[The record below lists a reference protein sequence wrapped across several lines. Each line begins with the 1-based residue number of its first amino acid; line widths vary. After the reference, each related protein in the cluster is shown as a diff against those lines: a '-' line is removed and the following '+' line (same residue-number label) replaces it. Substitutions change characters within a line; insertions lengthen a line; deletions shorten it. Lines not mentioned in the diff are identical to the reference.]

1 MAKRSNASTPGLPSR
16 EDLAAFIRNAT
27 GKVGKR
33 EIAQAFGIKGG
44 DRIWLKQMLK
54 DLEAEGAVDRRGK
67 SVHKAGQLPPVV
79 LADVK
84 RRDRD
89 GELVAEPAEW
99 DAEHG
104 PVPKILVTAPRKPR
118 PGMPVAGVGDRALI
132 RVEPVRDADLHQYT
146 GRVVKVIAKQRAQAL
161 GIFRAL
167 PEGGGRLVPV
177 DKKAREREIRARP
190 GDEGAAR
197 DGDLV
202 AATLGRG
209 GRMGLPTA
217 RVRERLGAIG
227 SEKAISLIAIH
238 AHNIPNVFPPEVVRE
253 AEAAEPARLDGRED
267 WHALP
272 LVTIDP
278 PDARDHDDAVHGVPD
293 DDPGNPGGF
302 VVTVAIADVAA
313 YVRPGSAL
321 DREALERGNSV
332 YFPDRVVPM
341 LPERI
346 SNDLCSL
353 RPLEDRP
360 ALAVRMIIGPD
371 GRKKRHSFHRVMMR
385 SAAKLSYQQAQAAI
399 DGRPDD
405 AARPLLDPV
414 LRPLWAAYGALK
426 RARDAREPLFLDL
439 PERKILLNRDG
450 TVDRVSVPERLEA
463 HRLIEEFMIQAN
475 VAAAE
480 TLEKA
485 DSDLIYRVHDEPSL
499 EKMRGLGEV
508 LASIGR
514 KLPKDGA
521 LQPALFNRILASVEG
536 TEHQL
541 FINEVVL
548 RSQSQAEYAAEN
560 YGHFGLNLRR
570 YAHFTSPI
578 RRYADLVVHRAL
590 IRALKLGEGGLPAGT
605 TLQELVE
612 LAARISAAERRAM
625 AAERETV
632 DRLIAHHL
640 ADRIG
645 AAFDGQISG
654 VTRAGLFIKLNE
666 TGADGFIPASTI
678 GADYYRFDERA
689 HAMTGQRTGE
699 TFRLGDKV
707 RVRLVE
713 AAPVAGALRF
723 ELESEGRTGRAPKGG
738 RRAPRALP
746 GVEAGRKP
754 APKKGRKADGKPD
767 KKPGK
772 AAAAGRDGTP
782 RGRATARVKEKRQ
795 RENA

>member
-1 MAKRSNASTPGLPSR
+1 M
-16 EDLAAFIRNAT
+16 
-27 GKVGKR
+27 
-33 EIAQAFGIKGG
+33 
-44 DRIWLKQMLK
+44 
-54 DLEAEGAVDRRGK
+54 
-67 SVHKAGQLPPVV
+67 
-79 LADVK
+79 
-84 RRDRD
+84 
-89 GELVAEPAEW
+89 
-99 DAEHG
+99 
-104 PVPKILVTAPRKPR
+104 
-118 PGMPVAGVGDRALI
+118 
-132 RVEPVRDADLHQYT
+132 
-146 GRVVKVIAKQRAQAL
+146 
-161 GIFRAL
+161 
-167 PEGGGRLVPV
+167 
-177 DKKAREREIRARP
+177 
-190 GDEGAAR
+190 
-197 DGDLV
+197 
-202 AATLGRG
+202 
-209 GRMGLPTA
+209 
-217 RVRERLGAIG
+217 
-227 SEKAISLIAIH
+227 
-238 AHNIPNVFPPEVVRE
+238 
-253 AEAAEPARLDGRED
+253 
-267 WHALP
+267 
-272 LVTIDP
+272 
-278 PDARDHDDAVHGVPD
+278 
-293 DDPGNPGGF
+293 
-302 VVTVAIADVAA
+302 
-313 YVRPGSAL
+313 RPGSAL

-353 RPLEDRP
+353 RPAEDRP
-360 ALAVRMIIGPD
+360 ALAVRMIVGPD
-371 GRKKRHSFHRVMMR
+371 GRKKRHSFHRIMMR

-399 DGRPDD
+399 DGRPDG
-405 AARPLLDPV
+405 AAQPLLDPV

-439 PERKILLNRDG
+439 PERKILLNPDG
-450 TVDRVSVPERLEA
+450 TVDRISVPERLEA

-605 TLQELVE
+605 TLEELVE
-612 LAARISAAERRAM
+612 VAARISAAERRAM

-689 HAMTGQRTGE
+689 PRHDGPAHRRDLPARRQGARPAGRGRPGGGSPAVRA
-699 TFRLGDKV
+699 RLGGPD
-707 RVRLVE
+707 
-713 AAPVAGALRF
+713 
-723 ELESEGRTGRAPKGG
+723 GRAEGRAP
-738 RRAPRALP
+738 APRALRRP
-746 GVEAGRKP
+746 RPASRRPEGPEARRQ
-754 APKKGRKADGKPD
+754 ATEARQ
-767 KKPGK
+767 
-772 AAAAGRDGTP
+772 AAAPGRDGTP
-782 RGRATARVKEKRQ
+782 RGRASARVKEKRP